1 MLDAIARTL
10 HRVLISRRHLLEWV
24 TAARAEKSSRHD
36 LRAFLQL
43 MSPAQAITLAA
54 LVMITLTRPQA
65 LPIALPFLVAWALSP
80 LIAVWSSRRRIEGA
94 IEFAPKDVRTVRII
108 ARRTWRFFETF
119 VGDEDHWLPPDN
131 FQEDPLVIAHRT
143 SPTNIGLLLLSTL
156 SAYDFGYVGLV
167 ELLERIEFT
176 FASMEKLQKFR
187 GHFFNWHDTRSLQP
201 LWPHYVSVVDSG
213 NLAGHLI
220 VLKQACLE
228 LPDQKIVDER
238 VLTGLADTLAA
249 VKEET
254 SQLAATLQRT
264 EAITIKQLSGEIQ
277 SCGSLLSS
285 AAPATLPEWV
295 ERFEALN
302 EHASV
307 IDDIVAAL
315 AQEHGGTGNA
325 GVPPATSAPRE
336 QRSAGGTPAL
346 PEGGNVFTE
355 LRWWTSSL
363 LHEVRNYRRDL
374 NLLAPWGAVS
384 ATNLG
389 SAPDT
394 GWQAIQSELRR
405 VPSLAHTPEI
415 CDRVLV
421 QLAALRSEM
430 DIHAVEAIS
439 ELNALTS
446 AMEQAADSARTFGS
460 RLAKVAQACQRIN
473 EEMDFKFLLDQ
484 ERKVFTIGFNVT
496 EGRHDNAFYDLLAS
510 EARLASFI
518 AIAKGD
524 VAQEHWF
531 RMGRQLTAIDGG
543 RALISWTGTMFEY
556 LMALLVMRNYHE
568 TLLGSTYEAI
578 IARQIEYG
586 YERGVPWGISE
597 SAYTARDFHFNY
609 QLWPFVVPEF
619 VLN

>member
-1 MLDAIARTL
+1 
-10 HRVLISRRHLLEWV
+10 
-24 TAARAEKSSRHD
+24 
-36 LRAFLQL
+36 
-43 MSPAQAITLAA
+43 
-54 LVMITLTRPQA
+54 
-65 LPIALPFLVAWALSP
+65 
-80 LIAVWSSRRRIEGA
+80 
-94 IEFAPKDVRTVRII
+94 
-108 ARRTWRFFETF
+108 
-119 VGDEDHWLPPDN
+119 
-131 FQEDPLVIAHRT
+131 
-143 SPTNIGLLLLSTL
+143 
-156 SAYDFGYVGLV
+156 

-254 SQLAATLQRT
+254 SQLAVTLQRT

-346 PEGGNVFTE
+346 PEGGDVFTE

-374 NLLAPWGAVS
+374 ILLAPWGVVS
-384 ATNLG
+384 ATNLSLVRTPLACG
-389 SAPDT
+389 TPEACVPNT
-394 GWQAIQSELRR
+394 EWLTIESELCR

-421 QLAALRSEM
+421 QLAVLRSELEESGELQAGT
-430 DIHAVEAIS
+430 DGRAEAALT

-446 AMEQAADSARTFGS
+446 AMEQAADTARTFSS
-460 RLAKVAQACQRIN
+460 RMAKVAQACQRIVD
-473 EEMDFKFLLDQ
+473 EMDFKFLLDQ

-518 AIAKGD
+518 TIAKGD

-531 RMGRQLTAIDGG
+531 RMGRQLTAVDGG

-556 LMALLVMRNYHE
+556 LMPLLVMRNFRE
-568 TLLGSTYEAI
+568 TLLGETYDTVVS
-578 IARQIEYG
+578 RQIEYG
-586 YERGVPWGISE
+586 SERGVPWGISE
-597 SAYTARDFHFNY
+597 SAYAARDLRFNY
-609 QLWPFVVPEF
+609 QYGPFGVPGLGLKRGLIEDHVVSPYSTILASNIDPTQATEN
-619 VLN
+619 LRGLGRDGGLSR